1 MVNGKLTT
9 MAATS
14 FWIPLQTW
22 VQNCIVMLG
31 EMYASE
37 AVELSRVPH
46 PNDPEII
53 AKECLEL

>member
-31 EMYASE
+31 DVYASE

-53 AKECLEL
+53 AKECL